1 MANFETEINV
11 NVLDLVYSLPK
22 QKQIKLIKELLS
34 NLDSNELNKLI
45 PQNNT
50 DNDRIN
56 FLNKELNSNY
66 KSLYEVDWV
75 SISKDKILSESF
87 IREFQDDVDWGWIS
101 QYQTLSE
108 EFIREFQ
115 DDVDWYWISYKQ
127 KLSENFIR
135 EFADKVDWRW
145 ISVQQT
151 LSEDFKREFQDKI
164 KK

>member
-1 MANFETEINV
+1 MANFETEITLD
-11 NVLDLVYSLPK
+11 VLDLVYSLPK
-22 QKQIKLIKELLS
+22 QKQIKLVKEILS

-87 IREFQDDVDWGWIS
+87 IREFQDDVDW
-101 QYQTLSE
+101 
-108 EFIREFQ
+108 
-115 DDVDWYWISYKQ
+115 YWISYKQ